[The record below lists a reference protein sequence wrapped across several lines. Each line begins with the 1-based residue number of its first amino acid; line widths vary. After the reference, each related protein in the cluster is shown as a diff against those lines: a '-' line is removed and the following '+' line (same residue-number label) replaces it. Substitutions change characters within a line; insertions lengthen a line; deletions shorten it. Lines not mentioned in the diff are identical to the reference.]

1 MSDKKNIQLDDNL
14 VKGSV
19 WMSIG
24 SIISRL
30 IGALYIIPWIIWM
43 GGGDIGA
50 GANALYQLAYTPYSF
65 FISLATAGGP
75 SAISK

>member
-1 MSDKKNIQLDDNL
+1 
-14 VKGSV
+14 
-19 WMSIG
+19 MSIG

-65 FISLATAGGP
+65 FISLATAGVP